1 MNTVDCLK
9 TDKTMPRKKY
19 WRMSKARQTVEDTKT
34 LSSEVGVLKL
44 SDGGL
49 SQPKTPSVSLEMGVM
64 KISDGGN
71 AQPKKPSVSV
81 EMGVMKIS
89 DGGNAQP
96 KKPSVS
102 LEMGVMNLSDGGN
115 AQPTKPSVSEIAD
128 IVIDTLPET
137 LKIPDTLNEPLNVS
151 LNEHMPHT
159 LSELMPNAVSKTNT
173 EIHLVPDTLINTMSE
188 TSVTHNDSYSFAH
201 NDTHHCSHN
210 DSHSIPHSA
219 FHSTPLACDKS
230 FAVQFMESSVNDCL
244 KTQIDFDIAFAEAF
258 PKIVVK
264 RQTCNNEELTDN
276 KEVCNN
282 EKLTENKEVA
292 YIELIES
299 NETSFCDSHF
309 EIIDT
314 DDQVAKK
321 PLFKSLIAS
330 DSSNS
335 QTSFDVVFLDN
346 FPEVAANYQS
356 RDKELSERERM
367 AFCPVNTSQQNEELK
382 RNVTAQHQLSSDP
395 LEVCSDNDV
404 ACYQAVR
411 SSELLWN
418 AIDLVFGSFH
428 QSDGRFSEH
437 SRGYQCTCNA
447 LCMLS
452 YAHCGD
458 VDNSMVLDK
467 VLYEGD
473 ALYQAVIR
481 KLKSDG
487 KLSQHLLS
495 LEEIPDDFE
504 VEIGKFTIE
513 KLHIESGPLI
523 DTQDIG
529 LPTLHEVLQSAFLSV
544 SSGLLTVGAIC
555 SAVFKKKGAFAFFDS
570 HCHGY
575 NGLSATDGASSLIT
589 FSSLDD
595 LVRYMYAFYDSM
607 KLDTSMQYDFLPI
620 NVKKSENKQ
629 SYKDEMAS
637 HMEAYFN
644 DQRLR
649 QANKSQSEVRS
660 ISNDL
665 SSIAIEKSE
674 KALWAKRK
682 EFKDRSEYFK
692 NYKRKCR
699 QNSAFKGKER
709 DSKQSA
715 RQNPVF
721 RAKESIYQKES
732 KQAARQNPVIRAK
745 ENMYQKESK
754 QTARKDPVFKTKE
767 RESKQSARQNP
778 VFRAKESIYQKES
791 KQAARQN
798 PVIRAKENMYQK
810 ESKQTA
816 RKDPVF
822 KTKERE
828 SKQSARQNPVFRAK
842 ESIYQK
848 ESKQAARQNPVIRAK
863 ENMYQKESKQSAR
876 KDSVFKAKE
885 RESKQSARQN
895 PVFRAKE
902 SINQKESKQAARQN
916 PVFKAKERESKQ
928 SARQNPVF
936 RTKESMYQKES
947 KQAARQN
954 PVFKAKERESK
965 QSARQNPVFRTKE
978 SMYQKESKQSARKVP
993 VFKTKERES
1002 KQLARRNPG
1011 FRAKETVYQKESKR
1025 KARENPYF
1033 LECERIKKQQLR
1045 QEKRKFNDDSGID
1058 VPRKRCKHDTDT
1070 LPKSHQ
1076 KDLTI
1081 EESIKQFHSDIAIG
1095 PLYVCSCCHQ
1105 TWFKKSVS
1113 MLKNTHISAESK
1125 RLHCTD
1131 FTSVG
1136 NEEWICH
1143 TCLSALRES
1152 KPPKLS
1158 VANGMKWPD
1167 KPPELNL
1174 HQLEERL
1181 IALRI
1186 PFMQIRELPR
1196 GGQYSLKGNVINVPV
1211 DIQPTINCLP
1221 RPMDENFT
1229 VAIQLKKKLSYKKV
1243 DFKENVRPLRVLT
1256 ALHWLMNNSELY
1268 KKSGIIVDDKWF
1280 QEVTES
1286 AEDTVREFLEVSK
1299 EQCKDKDNAEN
1310 EKQKQDKTNENDI
1323 EASND
1328 YDSDHY
1334 SEVDANEQVGNIDTL
1349 VDDADI
1355 DNKYDK
1361 VFTFAPGEGQHPLSL
1376 YQDKDAEY
1384 LCFPTISC
1392 GQTPPSRDER
1402 LVPVHYSDIVKWELR
1417 SVDRRAAQSVP
1428 NIFFKHK
1435 KLQMKQISDK
1445 VNLAVRRCKN
1455 RGKKITAAEARDSN
1469 YLDKLVN
1476 LDEGYYIFRQLRNS
1490 PAYLETRKKYIFAMI
1505 RQLSLP
1511 TWFMSLSA
1519 ADTRWTDLLKML
1531 AKLNDGIEYSEKEL
1545 EHLTW
1550 QEKTKLVQKD
1560 PVTCS
1565 RYFDHRVQEFLNTVL
1580 KSSCEPIG
1588 KLLDFFYRV
1597 EFQQRGSPH
1606 IHMLVWI
1613 ENAPTLETHSE
1624 EEIVQFVD
1632 QYLTSNTDNEK
1643 TANLVGL
1650 QSHKHSKTCR
1660 KKGKPIC
1667 RFGFPLPPLP
1677 RTMLLYPLEEN
1688 VDKYKKKNTELL
1700 KVMNEYKDNVDMTFE
1715 EFLENIAKMDFE
1727 DYIKCIRSSLK
1738 APKVFSKR
1746 KTKDMRINLFNEG
1759 ILLAWKANLD
1769 IQIVLEPYGCASY
1782 IVGYISKSQRGMSAQ
1797 LDAAAK
1803 EARKGNLDL
1812 KKQVRHIG
1820 NVFSNCVEV
1829 SAQEAVYLDLQ
1840 IPLTK
1845 CTRDIVFI
1853 NTSVPEERIFLLKP
1867 KAALDELPGEST
1879 DVESDNVI
1887 QRYSKRLRQLSKFCL
1902 ADYVSKVDIIY
1913 PKGNKFTEKVNDK
1926 NDDDRCDSSSSNESE
1941 DSFDGD
1947 KSQCSD
1953 LLYKTKNG
1961 TKYKKRKVPRIIR
1974 YVKYNKKKDPE
1985 NYFREQLMLFVPWRN
2000 EQKDLLGSFDTYEA
2014 HYNSVQT
2021 LLIPK
2026 RNEYEHHIEELELAR
2041 QMMEDEQREYD
2052 QTAPNAEQENREAE
2066 EEGSKE
2072 SEQFVYFNPS
2082 RVVEHRHYDIGIE
2095 LQSTCSVPPVETT
2108 GILLPDDEYLTL
2120 LRSLNLRQREFFNHI
2135 VHWIKC
2141 KDEPVYAFLTGGAGV
2156 GKSVVI
2162 RALYQ
2167 TLYRILNLKDGENPD
2182 DKRILLCAYMGFAA
2196 FNISGQTICSAFH
2209 KQMYKGTYNHLSADE
2224 LNTFRI
2230 KYRHLKVVIIDEISM
2245 VGNMTLSFIDT
2256 RLQQLTGSKSAF
2268 GGLSVIAVGDLYQ
2281 LKPVGDFLI
2290 CLDLKVGASSL
2301 ARNLWKEL
2309 FTMYELVDIM
2319 RQKDDLAFAQ
2329 LLNRLRLNE
2338 MTVEDKQMLQT
2349 RVFDRDTGDYP
2360 KDAVHLFARNFY
2372 VKKHNDNILSQLPGE
2387 KIVIPCHDNVVSAN
2401 IPAKE
2406 CQRLINSLPDD
2417 YSKTGQLMKSLTV
2430 VVGMIVVHTAN
2441 VDVEDGLT
2449 NGATGVVKQI
2459 DFRMEGTNR
2468 PSIIWVL
2475 FDDPRVGRTT
2485 REKYRKLYN
2494 SSIHTD
2500 WTPVFDVQR
2509 TFILNYKTYQR
2520 IQFPLTPA
2528 SGKSV
2533 WKAEGATVDRVVVDL
2548 SQEKG
2553 IVKIPHIHYVALSRV
2568 KRLTDLYILNMNEAS
2583 MALDDDVNVEM
2594 HRLRTEAV
2602 LELCYVPLYKTDPGK
2617 VKIAFNN
2624 ARSLHKHFRDV
2635 EFEPNVLAADAIGFA
2650 ETRLCR
2656 RDENVHYAL
2665 KRFRLIRL
2673 DDAEK
2678 ESGNRPHHGLA
2689 LYVKEYFQIQKVVK
2703 MQCKSFEFIFAAIY
2717 NIQRGYVQVVVLYKY
2732 PRSSQTD
2739 FRKDIHHHLRPVINL
2754 NVRLVILGDFNIQID
2769 CVNTEFVKFME
2780 TSFRCRQQIK
2790 QSTTDSGSILD
2801 LIFSNCESFCDVV
2814 EAYWTD
2820 HKLVYCAIDQ

>member
-1 MNTVDCLK
+1 
-9 TDKTMPRKKY
+9 MPRRKHWRKSDSKRRERSRTDESETTVTGKY
-19 WRMSKARQTVEDTKT
+19 TGSPEQLLRQGSPEQ
-34 LSSEVGVLKL
+34 LLRQGSPEQLLRQGSPGRNQAGSPEQLLRQGSPGRNQAGSPEQLL
-44 SDGGL
+44 RQGSPGRNQAG
-49 SQPKTPSVSLEMGVM
+49 SPEQFRQGS
-64 KISDGGN
+64 
-71 AQPKKPSVSV
+71 PKKQADLEKPVHSN
-81 EMGVMKIS
+81 KS
-89 DGGNAQP
+89 DKLVQ
-96 KKPSVS
+96 KEKV
-102 LEMGVMNLSDGGN
+102 
-115 AQPTKPSVSEIAD
+115 
-128 IVIDTLPET
+128 
-137 LKIPDTLNEPLNVS
+137 
-151 LNEHMPHT
+151 H
-159 LSELMPNAVSKTNT
+159 SK
-173 EIHLVPDTLINTMSE
+173 
-188 TSVTHNDSYSFAH
+188 
-201 NDTHHCSHN
+201 
-210 DSHSIPHSA
+210 
-219 FHSTPLACDKS
+219 
-230 FAVQFMESSVNDCL
+230 
-244 KTQIDFDIAFAEAF
+244 
-258 PKIVVK
+258 
-264 RQTCNNEELTDN
+264 NEEFQCSD
-276 KEVCNN
+276 
-282 EKLTENKEVA
+282 
-292 YIELIES
+292 
-299 NETSFCDSHF
+299 F
-309 EIIDT
+309 
-314 DDQVAKK
+314 
-321 PLFKSLIAS
+321 FKSLTAR

-335 QTSFDVVFLDN
+335 QTSFDAVFMDTFPDVV
-346 FPEVAANYQS
+346 ANYQS
-356 RDKELSERERM
+356 RDKELSERERI

-404 ACYQAVR
+404 ACFQAIR

-418 AIDLVFGSFH
+418 ASDLVFGSFH
-428 QSDGRFSEH
+428 QNDGRFSEH

-467 VLYEGD
+467 VLYKGD

-487 KLSQHLLS
+487 KFSQHLLS

-504 VEIGKFTIE
+504 VEMGKFTLE
-513 KLHIESGPLI
+513 KFHIESGPLI
-523 DTQDIG
+523 DTQDLG

-555 SAVFKKKGAFAFFDS
+555 SAVFKKKGAYAFFDS
-570 HCHGY
+570 HCHGH
-575 NGLSATDGASSLIT
+575 NGLSATDGTSSLIT

-620 NVKKSENKQ
+620 NVKKSQNKQ

-637 HMEAYFN
+637 HIEAYFN

-649 QANKSQSEVRS
+649 QAYKSHTEVRS
-660 ISNDL
+660 ISHDL
-665 SSIAIEKSE
+665 SSIAIEKSK

-692 NYKRKCR
+692 IYKRKCR

-715 RQNPVF
+715 RKDPVF
-721 RAKESIYQKES
+721 KAKERES
-732 KQAARQNPVIRAK
+732 KQSARKDSVYKAK
-745 ENMYQKESK
+745 ERESK
-754 QTARKDPVFKTKE
+754 QSARKDPVFKVKE

-778 VFRAKESIYQKES
+778 VFRAKE
-791 KQAARQN
+791 
-798 PVIRAKENMYQK
+798 NMYQK
-810 ESKQTA
+810 ESKQSA
-816 RKDPVF
+816 RKGPVF
-822 KTKERE
+822 KAKERETKQSARQNPVFRAKESMYQKE

-842 ESIYQK
+842 ES
-848 ESKQAARQNPVIRAK
+848 
-863 ENMYQKESKQSAR
+863 MYQK
-876 KDSVFKAKE
+876 
-885 RESKQSARQN
+885 ESKQSARQN

-902 SINQKESKQAARQN
+902 S
-916 PVFKAKERESKQ
+916 
-928 SARQNPVF
+928 
-936 RTKESMYQKES
+936 
-947 KQAARQN
+947 
-954 PVFKAKERESK
+954 
-965 QSARQNPVFRTKE
+965 
-978 SMYQKESKQSARKVP
+978 MYQKESKQSARKDP

-1002 KQLARRNPG
+1002 KQFARRNPG
-1011 FRAKETVYQKESKR
+1011 FSAKETVYQKESKR

-1033 LECERIKKQQLR
+1033 LECERIKKQQIR
-1045 QEKRKFNDDSGID
+1045 QEKRKFKDDSVID

-1076 KDLTI
+1076 KDLNI
-1081 EESIKQFHSDIAIG
+1081 EESIKRFHSDIAIG

-1105 TWFKKSVS
+1105 TWFRKSVS
-1113 MLKNTHISAESK
+1113 MLMNTHISAESK
-1125 RLHCTD
+1125 RLYCTD
-1131 FTSVG
+1131 LTSVG

-1143 TCLSALRES
+1143 TCLSALREN

-1268 KKSGIIVDDKWF
+1268 KKSGIIVDDNWF

-1299 EQCKDKDNAEN
+1299 EQCKDKANAEN
-1310 EKQKQDKTNENDI
+1310 EKQKQDKTNENEI

-1384 LCFPTISC
+1384 LCFPTIFC

-1445 VNLAVRRCKN
+1445 VNLAVRRCKK
-1455 RGKKITAAEARDSN
+1455 RGQKITAAEARDSN
-1469 YLDKLVN
+1469 YLNKLVN

-1490 PAYLETRKKYIFAMI
+1490 PAYLETRKKDIFAMI

-1700 KVMNEYKDNVDMTFE
+1700 KAMNEYKDNVDMTFE

-1738 APKVFSKR
+1738 APKVFLKR

-1845 CTRDIVFI
+1845 CTRDVVFI

-1867 KAALDELPGEST
+1867 KAALDELPAEST
-1879 DVESDNVI
+1879 DVESDSVI
-1887 QRYSKRLRQLSKFCL
+1887 QRYSKRPKQLSKFCL

-1913 PKGNKFTEKVNDK
+1913 PKGNKVPEKVNDK
-1926 NDDDRCDSSSSNESE
+1926 NDDDRGDSSSSNESE
-1941 DSFDGD
+1941 DSLDD
-1947 KSQCSD
+1947 DNSQCSD
-1953 LLYKTKNG
+1953 LLYRTKNG
-1961 TKYKKRKVPRIIR
+1961 IKYKKRKVPRIIR

-2000 EQKDLLGSFDTYEA
+2000 EQKDLLHSFDTYKA
-2014 HYNSVQT
+2014 HYNSVQMS
-2021 LLIPK
+2021 LIPK

-2052 QTAPNAEQENREAE
+2052 QTAPNAKQENREAE

-2108 GILLPDDEYLTL
+2108 GIMLPDDEYLTL

-2209 KQMYKGTYNHLSADE
+2209 KKMYKGTYNHLSADE

-2256 RLQQLTGSKSAF
+2256 RLQQLTGSKAAF

-2338 MTVEDKQMLQT
+2338 MTEEDKQVLQT

-2387 KIVIPCHDNVVSAN
+2387 KFVIPCHDNVVSAN

-2494 SSIHTD
+2494 SSINTD

-2548 SQEKG
+2548 SQEKT
-2553 IVKIPHIHYVALSRV
+2553 IRKIPHIHYVALSRV
-2568 KRLTDLYILNMNEAS
+2568 KRLKDLYILNMNEAS

-2594 HRLRTEAV
+2594 HRLRTEAA
-2602 LELCYVPLYKTDPGK
+2602 LELCYVPLYKTDPCK
-2617 VKIAFNN
+2617 IKIAFNN

-2703 MQCKSFEFIFAAIY
+2703 MQCKSFEFLFASIY
-2717 NIQRGYVQVVVLYKY
+2717 SIQRECVQVVVLYKY

-2739 FRKDIHHHLRPVINL
+2739 FRKDIHHHLRPVIDL

-2769 CVNTEFVKFME
+2769 CVNTDFVKFME

-2790 QSTTDSGSILD
+2790 QSTTDTGSILD
-2801 LIFSNCESFCDVV
+2801 LIFSNCEALCDVV

>member
-1 MNTVDCLK
+1 
-9 TDKTMPRKKY
+9 
-19 WRMSKARQTVEDTKT
+19 
-34 LSSEVGVLKL
+34 
-44 SDGGL
+44 
-49 SQPKTPSVSLEMGVM
+49 
-64 KISDGGN
+64 
-71 AQPKKPSVSV
+71 
-81 EMGVMKIS
+81 
-89 DGGNAQP
+89 
-96 KKPSVS
+96 
-102 LEMGVMNLSDGGN
+102 
-115 AQPTKPSVSEIAD
+115 
-128 IVIDTLPET
+128 
-137 LKIPDTLNEPLNVS
+137 
-151 LNEHMPHT
+151 
-159 LSELMPNAVSKTNT
+159 
-173 EIHLVPDTLINTMSE
+173 
-188 TSVTHNDSYSFAH
+188 
-201 NDTHHCSHN
+201 
-210 DSHSIPHSA
+210 
-219 FHSTPLACDKS
+219 
-230 FAVQFMESSVNDCL
+230 
-244 KTQIDFDIAFAEAF
+244 
-258 PKIVVK
+258 
-264 RQTCNNEELTDN
+264 
-276 KEVCNN
+276 
-282 EKLTENKEVA
+282 
-292 YIELIES
+292 
-299 NETSFCDSHF
+299 
-309 EIIDT
+309 
-314 DDQVAKK
+314 
-321 PLFKSLIAS
+321 
-330 DSSNS
+330 
-335 QTSFDVVFLDN
+335 
-346 FPEVAANYQS
+346 
-356 RDKELSERERM
+356 
-367 AFCPVNTSQQNEELK
+367 
-382 RNVTAQHQLSSDP
+382 
-395 LEVCSDNDV
+395 
-404 ACYQAVR
+404 
-411 SSELLWN
+411 
-418 AIDLVFGSFH
+418 
-428 QSDGRFSEH
+428 
-437 SRGYQCTCNA
+437 
-447 LCMLS
+447 
-452 YAHCGD
+452 
-458 VDNSMVLDK
+458 
-467 VLYEGD
+467 
-473 ALYQAVIR
+473 
-481 KLKSDG
+481 
-487 KLSQHLLS
+487 
-495 LEEIPDDFE
+495 
-504 VEIGKFTIE
+504 
-513 KLHIESGPLI
+513 
-523 DTQDIG
+523 
-529 LPTLHEVLQSAFLSV
+529 
-544 SSGLLTVGAIC
+544 
-555 SAVFKKKGAFAFFDS
+555 
-570 HCHGY
+570 
-575 NGLSATDGASSLIT
+575 
-589 FSSLDD
+589 
-595 LVRYMYAFYDSM
+595 
-607 KLDTSMQYDFLPI
+607 
-620 NVKKSENKQ
+620 
-629 SYKDEMAS
+629 
-637 HMEAYFN
+637 
-644 DQRLR
+644 
-649 QANKSQSEVRS
+649 
-660 ISNDL
+660 
-665 SSIAIEKSE
+665 
-674 KALWAKRK
+674 
-682 EFKDRSEYFK
+682 
-692 NYKRKCR
+692 
-699 QNSAFKGKER
+699 
-709 DSKQSA
+709 
-715 RQNPVF
+715 
-721 RAKESIYQKES
+721 
-732 KQAARQNPVIRAK
+732 
-745 ENMYQKESK
+745 
-754 QTARKDPVFKTKE
+754 
-767 RESKQSARQNP
+767 
-778 VFRAKESIYQKES
+778 
-791 KQAARQN
+791 
-798 PVIRAKENMYQK
+798 
-810 ESKQTA
+810 
-816 RKDPVF
+816 
-822 KTKERE
+822 
-828 SKQSARQNPVFRAK
+828 
-842 ESIYQK
+842 
-848 ESKQAARQNPVIRAK
+848 
-863 ENMYQKESKQSAR
+863 
-876 KDSVFKAKE
+876 
-885 RESKQSARQN
+885 
-895 PVFRAKE
+895 
-902 SINQKESKQAARQN
+902 
-916 PVFKAKERESKQ
+916 
-928 SARQNPVF
+928 
-936 RTKESMYQKES
+936 
-947 KQAARQN
+947 
-954 PVFKAKERESK
+954 
-965 QSARQNPVFRTKE
+965 
-978 SMYQKESKQSARKVP
+978 
-993 VFKTKERES
+993 
-1002 KQLARRNPG
+1002 
-1011 FRAKETVYQKESKR
+1011 
-1025 KARENPYF
+1025 
-1033 LECERIKKQQLR
+1033 
-1045 QEKRKFNDDSGID
+1045 
-1058 VPRKRCKHDTDT
+1058 
-1070 LPKSHQ
+1070 
-1076 KDLTI
+1076 
-1081 EESIKQFHSDIAIG
+1081 
-1095 PLYVCSCCHQ
+1095 
-1105 TWFKKSVS
+1105 

-1268 KKSGIIVDDKWF
+1268 KKSGIIVDDNWF

-1323 EASND
+1323 EAPND

-1384 LCFPTISC
+1384 LCFPTIFC

-1445 VNLAVRRCKN
+1445 VNLAVRRCKK

-1490 PAYLETRKKYIFAMI
+1490 PAYLETRKKDIFAMI

-1550 QEKTKLVQKD
+1550 QEKTRLVQKD

-1588 KLLDFFYRV
+1588 KLRDFFYRV

-1700 KVMNEYKDNVDMTFE
+1700 KAMNEYKDNVDMTFE

-1738 APKVFSKR
+1738 APKVFLKR
-1746 KTKDMRINLFNEG
+1746 KTKDMRINLFNES
-1759 ILLAWKANLD
+1759 ILCAWKANLD

-1845 CTRDIVFI
+1845 CTREIVFV

-1867 KAALDELPGEST
+1867 KAALDELPAEST

-1887 QRYSKRLRQLSKFCL
+1887 QRYSKRPKQLSKFCL
-1902 ADYVSKVDIIY
+1902 ADYVSKVDILY
-1913 PKGNKFTEKVNDK
+1913 PKGNQVPEKVNDK

-1941 DSFDGD
+1941 DSLDDDNSRG
-1947 KSQCSD
+1947 SD

-1961 TKYKKRKVPRIIR
+1961 IKYKKRKVPRIIR

-2021 LLIPK
+2021 SLIPK

-2209 KQMYKGTYNHLSADE
+2209 KKMYKGTYNHLSADE

-2338 MTVEDKQMLQT
+2338 MTEEDKQMLQT

-2387 KIVIPCHDNVVSAN
+2387 KVVIPCHDNVVSAN

-2485 REKYRKLYN
+2485 REKYRNLYN

-2617 VKIAFNN
+2617 IKIAFNN

-2703 MQCKSFEFIFAAIY
+2703 MQCKSFEFIFAGLY

-2769 CVNTEFVKFME
+2769 CANTEFVKFME
-2780 TSFRCRQQIK
+2780 TSFSSRQQIK

-2801 LIFSNCESFCDVV
+2801 LIFSNCEAFCDVV

>member
-1 MNTVDCLK
+1 M
-9 TDKTMPRKKY
+9 
-19 WRMSKARQTVEDTKT
+19 
-34 LSSEVGVLKL
+34 
-44 SDGGL
+44 
-49 SQPKTPSVSLEMGVM
+49 
-64 KISDGGN
+64 
-71 AQPKKPSVSV
+71 
-81 EMGVMKIS
+81 
-89 DGGNAQP
+89 
-96 KKPSVS
+96 
-102 LEMGVMNLSDGGN
+102 
-115 AQPTKPSVSEIAD
+115 D
-128 IVIDTLPET
+128 IL
-137 LKIPDTLNEPLNVS
+137 
-151 LNEHMPHT
+151 
-159 LSELMPNAVSKTNT
+159 
-173 EIHLVPDTLINTMSE
+173 
-188 TSVTHNDSYSFAH
+188 
-201 NDTHHCSHN
+201 
-210 DSHSIPHSA
+210 
-219 FHSTPLACDKS
+219 
-230 FAVQFMESSVNDCL
+230 
-244 KTQIDFDIAFAEAF
+244 
-258 PKIVVK
+258 
-264 RQTCNNEELTDN
+264 
-276 KEVCNN
+276 
-282 EKLTENKEVA
+282 
-292 YIELIES
+292 
-299 NETSFCDSHF
+299 
-309 EIIDT
+309 
-314 DDQVAKK
+314 
-321 PLFKSLIAS
+321 
-330 DSSNS
+330 
-335 QTSFDVVFLDN
+335 
-346 FPEVAANYQS
+346 
-356 RDKELSERERM
+356 
-367 AFCPVNTSQQNEELK
+367 VNTSDNE
-382 RNVTAQHQLSSDP
+382 A
-395 LEVCSDNDV
+395 
-404 ACYQAVR
+404 
-411 SSELLWN
+411 
-418 AIDLVFGSFH
+418 
-428 QSDGRFSEH
+428 
-437 SRGYQCTCNA
+437 
-447 LCMLS
+447 
-452 YAHCGD
+452 
-458 VDNSMVLDK
+458 
-467 VLYEGD
+467 
-473 ALYQAVIR
+473 
-481 KLKSDG
+481 
-487 KLSQHLLS
+487 
-495 LEEIPDDFE
+495 
-504 VEIGKFTIE
+504 
-513 KLHIESGPLI
+513 
-523 DTQDIG
+523 
-529 LPTLHEVLQSAFLSV
+529 LPTLQCALETAFLKSTSV
-544 SSGLLTVGAIC
+544 LLIIGAVC
-555 SAVFKKKGAFAFFDS
+555 SAISKRNNLYVFFDS
-570 HCHGY
+570 HSHGE
-575 NGLSATDGASSLIT
+575 NGLASSDGTSILMVFSCLEDLIAY
-589 FSSLDD
+589 L
-595 LVRYMYAFYDSM
+595 YAFYESM
-607 KLDTSMQYDFLPI
+607 RIDLTVQFDLLPI
-620 NVKKSENKQ
+620 SIRKKELSVIHKKQPETLLEAYFHDQTLRQKQKVVVTKDSEPIVNVKKKKN
-629 SYKDEMAS
+629 
-637 HMEAYFN
+637 
-644 DQRLR
+644 
-649 QANKSQSEVRS
+649 
-660 ISNDL
+660 
-665 SSIAIEKSE
+665 
-674 KALWAKRK
+674 RK
-682 EFKDRSEYFK
+682 EYLRIYM
-692 NYKRKCR
+692 
-699 QNSAFKGKER
+699 QNAR
-709 DSKQSA
+709 HDS
-715 RQNPVF
+715 N
-721 RAKESIYQKES
+721 
-732 KQAARQNPVIRAK
+732 
-745 ENMYQKESK
+745 
-754 QTARKDPVFKTKE
+754 
-767 RESKQSARQNP
+767 
-778 VFRAKESIYQKES
+778 
-791 KQAARQN
+791 
-798 PVIRAKENMYQK
+798 
-810 ESKQTA
+810 
-816 RKDPVF
+816 
-822 KTKERE
+822 
-828 SKQSARQNPVFRAK
+828 
-842 ESIYQK
+842 
-848 ESKQAARQNPVIRAK
+848 
-863 ENMYQKESKQSAR
+863 
-876 KDSVFKAKE
+876 FKAKE
-885 RESKQSARQN
+885 LVAQRKSKQNARHD
-895 PVFRAKE
+895 
-902 SINQKESKQAARQN
+902 SY
-916 PVFKAKERESKQ
+916 FKAKELVAQRKSKQ
-928 SARQNPVF
+928 NARHD
-936 RTKESMYQKES
+936 SY
-947 KQAARQN
+947 
-954 PVFKAKERESK
+954 FKAKELVAQRKSK
-965 QSARQNPVFRTKE
+965 QNARHDSYFKAKELVAQRKSKQNARHDSNFKAKELVAQRKHMHKARQDRDYIAKE
-978 SMYQKESKQSARKVP
+978 LVAQRKSKQNARLDSNFKAKELVAQRKHMHKARQDRDYIAKELVAQRKSKQNARLDSNFKAKELVAQRKHKHKARQDSNFKAKELVAQRKLMHKARQDSNFKAKELVAQKRHKHKARQDSNFKAKELVAQRKSKQNARKNLFFV
-993 VFKTKERES
+993 
-1002 KQLARRNPG
+1002 
-1011 FRAKETVYQKESKR
+1011 
-1025 KARENPYF
+1025 
-1033 LECERIKKQQLR
+1033 ECERVKKQEYRKNKQKMNEMNEIIVLGETRKKDKIKFDNHKVEKISDHRYKDIKK
-1045 QEKRKFNDDSGID
+1045 
-1058 VPRKRCKHDTDT
+1058 C
-1070 LPKSHQ
+1070 
-1076 KDLTI
+1076 I
-1081 EESIKQFHSDIAIG
+1081 EQFHSSIAVG
-1095 PLYVCSCCHQ
+1095 PLYVCTCCHQ
-1105 TWFKKSVS
+1105 TWFRKGVC
-1113 MLKNTHISAESK
+1113 MLKNINLPTSSRLYCTKFISVNDA
-1125 RLHCTD
+1125 
-1131 FTSVG
+1131 
-1136 NEEWICH
+1136 EWICH
-1143 TCLSALRES
+1143 TCIGAIRDG
-1152 KPPKLS
+1152 KVPKLS

-1167 KPPELNL
+1167 KPPELDL

-1229 VAIQLKKKLSYKKV
+1229 VAIQLKKKLAYKKV
-1243 DFKENVRPLRVLT
+1243 DFKENVRPLRVLS
-1256 ALHWLMNNSELY
+1256 ALHWLMNKSQLY
-1268 KKSGIIVDDKWF
+1268 KKSGIVVDESWF

-1286 AEDTVREFLEVSK
+1286 SEDTVREFLEVSK
-1299 EQCKDKDNAEN
+1299 ESKVKNNTEGEIQEHNN
-1310 EKQKQDKTNENDI
+1310 TSENDTV
-1323 EASND
+1323 ESND

-1334 SEVDANEQVGNIDTL
+1334 SEVDANEHVGNVDTL

-1355 DNKYDK
+1355 DNKCDK

-1384 LCFPTISC
+1384 LCFPTIFC

-1445 VNLAVRRCKN
+1445 VNLAVRRCKK
-1455 RGKKITAAEARDSN
+1455 RGQKITAAEARDSS
-1469 YLDKLVN
+1469 YVDKLVN

-1490 PAYLETRKKYIFAMI
+1490 PAYLETRKKDIFAMI

-1531 AKLNDGIEYSEKEL
+1531 AKLNDGIYYSEKEL
-1545 EHLTW
+1545 ENLSW

-1588 KLLDFFYRV
+1588 KLLDYFYRV

-1613 ENAPTLETHSE
+1613 ENAPTLETNSE
-1624 EEIVQFVD
+1624 REIVQFVD
-1632 QYLTSNTDNEK
+1632 KYLTCNTDNEK

-1650 QSHKHSKTCR
+1650 QSHKHSRTCR

-1677 RTMLLYPLEEN
+1677 RTMLLYPLEED

-1700 KVMNEYKDNVDMTFE
+1700 KAMNEYKDNVDMTFE
-1715 EFLENIAKMDFE
+1715 EFLENFAKMDFD

-1738 APKVFSKR
+1738 APKVFLKR

-1759 ILLAWKANLD
+1759 ILCAWKANLD

-1845 CTRDIVFI
+1845 CTRDIVFV

-1867 KAALDELPGEST
+1867 KAALDELPAEST

-1887 QRYSKRLRQLSKFCL
+1887 QRYSKRPKQLSKFCL

-1913 PKGNKFTEKVNDK
+1913 PKGNKVPEKVNDK
-1926 NDDDRCDSSSSNESE
+1926 NDDDQGDSSSSNESE
-1941 DSFDGD
+1941 DSLDD
-1947 KSQCSD
+1947 DNSQGSD

-1961 TKYKKRKVPRIIR
+1961 IKYKKRKVPRIIR

-2021 LLIPK
+2021 SLIPK

-2108 GILLPDDEYLTL
+2108 GIMLPDDEYLTL

-2209 KQMYKGTYNHLSADE
+2209 KKMYQGTYNHLSADE

-2256 RLQQLTGSKSAF
+2256 RLQQLTGSKAAF

-2338 MTVEDKQMLQT
+2338 MTEEDKQVLQT

-2387 KIVIPCHDNVVSAN
+2387 KFVIPCHDNVVSAN

-2406 CQRLINSLPDD
+2406 CQTLINNLPDD

-2494 SSIHTD
+2494 SSINTD

-2548 SQEKG
+2548 SQEKR

-2568 KRLTDLYILNMNEAS
+2568 KRLKDLYILNLNEAS

-2594 HRLRTEAV
+2594 HRLRTEAA
-2602 LELCYVPLYKTDPGK
+2602 LELCYVPLYKTEAGK
-2617 VKIAFNN
+2617 IKIAFNN

-2703 MQCKSFEFIFAAIY
+2703 MQCKSFEFIFAGIY
-2717 NIQRGYVQVVVLYKY
+2717 SIQRGYVQIVVLYKY
-2732 PRSSQTD
+2732 PKSSQTD
-2739 FRKDIHHHLRPVINL
+2739 FRKDIHHHLRPVIDL

-2780 TSFRCRQQIK
+2780 TLFRCRQQIK

-2801 LIFSNCESFCDVV
+2801 LIFSNCEAFCDVV

>member
-1 MNTVDCLK
+1 
-9 TDKTMPRKKY
+9 MPRRKH
-19 WRMSKARQTVEDTKT
+19 WRKSDSKRRERSRTDE
-34 LSSEVGVLKL
+34 
-44 SDGGL
+44 
-49 SQPKTPSVSLEMGVM
+49 
-64 KISDGGN
+64 
-71 AQPKKPSVSV
+71 
-81 EMGVMKIS
+81 
-89 DGGNAQP
+89 
-96 KKPSVS
+96 
-102 LEMGVMNLSDGGN
+102 
-115 AQPTKPSVSEIAD
+115 
-128 IVIDTLPET
+128 
-137 LKIPDTLNEPLNVS
+137 
-151 LNEHMPHT
+151 
-159 LSELMPNAVSKTNT
+159 
-173 EIHLVPDTLINTMSE
+173 SE
-188 TSVTHNDSYSFAH
+188 TTVTGKYTESPGRNQARSPGRNQARSPGRNQARSPGRNQARSPGRNQARSPGRNQARSPGRNQARSPERMPAKSPEKKQADLEKPV
-201 NDTHHCSHN
+201 
-210 DSHSIPHSA
+210 HSNKSDKLVQKEKVHS
-219 FHSTPLACDKS
+219 K
-230 FAVQFMESSVNDCL
+230 
-244 KTQIDFDIAFAEAF
+244 
-258 PKIVVK
+258 
-264 RQTCNNEELTDN
+264 NEEFLCSD
-276 KEVCNN
+276 
-282 EKLTENKEVA
+282 
-292 YIELIES
+292 
-299 NETSFCDSHF
+299 F
-309 EIIDT
+309 
-314 DDQVAKK
+314 
-321 PLFKSLIAS
+321 FKSLTAS

-335 QTSFDVVFLDN
+335 QTSFDAVFMDTFPDVV
-346 FPEVAANYQS
+346 ANYQS
-356 RDKELSERERM
+356 RDKELSERERI

-404 ACYQAVR
+404 ACYQAIR

-418 AIDLVFGSFH
+418 ASDLVFGSFH
-428 QSDGRFSEH
+428 QNDGRFSEH

-467 VLYEGD
+467 VLCEGD
-473 ALYQAVIR
+473 ALYQTVIR

-487 KLSQHLLS
+487 KFIHHLLS

-504 VEIGKFTIE
+504 VEIGKFTLE
-513 KLHIESGPLI
+513 KFRIVSGPLI
-523 DTQDIG
+523 DTQDLG
-529 LPTLHEVLQSAFLSV
+529 FPTLHEVLQSAFLSV
-544 SSGLLTVGAIC
+544 SSGLLTIGAIC
-555 SAVFKKKGAFAFFDS
+555 SAVFKKKGSYAFFDS
-570 HCHGY
+570 HCHGH
-575 NGLSATDGASSLIT
+575 NGLSATDGASCLMT

-595 LVRYMYAFYDSM
+595 LVTYMYAFYDSM
-607 KLDTSMQYDFLPI
+607 KLDTNLQYDFLPI
-620 NVKKSENKQ
+620 NVKMSQNKQ

-637 HMEAYFN
+637 HMQAYFN

-649 QANKSQSEVRS
+649 QANKLQSEVRS
-660 ISNDL
+660 IANDL
-665 SSIAIEKSE
+665 ASISIEKSK
-674 KALWAKRK
+674 KALGAKRNK
-682 EFKDRSEYFK
+682 LQNRTEYFK
-692 NYKRKCR
+692 TYMRKYR
-699 QNSAFKGKER
+699 QFSAFKAKER
-709 DSKQSA
+709 ESKQSA
-715 RQNPVF
+715 RRNPVF
-721 RAKESIYQKES
+721 RAKETVYQKES
-732 KQAARQNPVIRAK
+732 KQSARKNPVFKAK
-745 ENMYQKESK
+745 ERSSK
-754 QTARKDPVFKTKE
+754 QSARKDPVFKTKE
-767 RESKQSARQNP
+767 RESKQSARRNP
-778 VFRAKESIYQKES
+778 VFRAKETVYQKES
-791 KQAARQN
+791 KQSARKN
-798 PVIRAKENMYQK
+798 PVFKAKERSSKQSARRNPVFRAKETVYQK
-810 ESKQTA
+810 ESKQSARKDPVFKTKERLSKQSSRMNPVFRAKETVYQKESKKSARKDPVFKTKERSSKQSA

-828 SKQSARQNPVFRAK
+828 SKQFFR
-842 ESIYQK
+842 E
-848 ESKQAARQNPVIRAK
+848 
-863 ENMYQKESKQSAR
+863 
-876 KDSVFKAKE
+876 D
-885 RESKQSARQN
+885 
-895 PVFRAKE
+895 
-902 SINQKESKQAARQN
+902 
-916 PVFKAKERESKQ
+916 PVFKAKEI
-928 SARQNPVF
+928 
-936 RTKESMYQKES
+936 
-947 KQAARQN
+947 
-954 PVFKAKERESK
+954 
-965 QSARQNPVFRTKE
+965 
-978 SMYQKESKQSARKVP
+978 
-993 VFKTKERES
+993 
-1002 KQLARRNPG
+1002 
-1011 FRAKETVYQKESKR
+1011 VYQKKSKQRARENQTFKEQEKESQNQSKKR
-1025 KARENPYF
+1025 ARENPYV
-1033 LECERIKKQQLR
+1033 LECERIKKQQIR
-1045 QEKRKFNDDSGID
+1045 QEKRKINDDLEIN
-1058 VPRKRCKHDTDT
+1058 VPRKKIKRDIDL
-1070 LPKSHQ
+1070 LPKKIQ
-1076 KDLTI
+1076 KNFETI
-1081 EESIKQFHSDIAIG
+1081 EESIKRFHSDISFG
-1095 PLYVCSCCHQ
+1095 PIYVCSCCHQ
-1105 TWFKKSVS
+1105 TWFRKSVS
-1113 MLKNTHISAESK
+1113 VLKNTHIPAESK
-1125 RLHCTD
+1125 RLHCTE

-1143 TCLSALRES
+1143 TCLSALRDS
-1152 KPPKLS
+1152 KLPKLS

-1211 DIQPTINCLP
+1211 DIQPTINSLP

-1243 DFKENVRPLRVLT
+1243 DFKENVRPLRVLS

-1268 KKSGIIVDDKWF
+1268 KKSGIVVDDNWF

-1299 EQCKDKDNAEN
+1299 EHCKDKNYTGN
-1310 EKQKQDKTNENDI
+1310 EKQEQEKTTENDI

-1334 SEVDANEQVGNIDTL
+1334 SEIDANDHVGNIDTL

-1355 DNKYDK
+1355 ENKYDK

-1384 LCFPTISC
+1384 LCFPTIFC

-1445 VNLAVRRCKN
+1445 VNLAVRRCKK
-1455 RGKKITAAEARDSN
+1455 RGQKITAAEARDSS

-1490 PAYLETRKKYIFAMI
+1490 PAYLETRKKDIFAMI

-1531 AKLNDGIEYSEKEL
+1531 AKLNDGIDYSEKEL
-1545 EHLTW
+1545 ENLSW

-1588 KLLDFFYRV
+1588 KLLDYFYRV

-1613 ENAPTLETHSE
+1613 ENAPTLETNSE
-1624 EEIVQFVD
+1624 REIVQFVD
-1632 QYLTSNTDNEK
+1632 KYLTCNTDNEK

-1650 QSHKHSKTCR
+1650 QSHKHSRTCR

-1677 RTMLLYPLEEN
+1677 RTMLLYPLEED

-1700 KVMNEYKDNVDMTFE
+1700 KAMNEYKDNVDMTFE
-1715 EFLENIAKMDFE
+1715 EFLENCAKMDFD

-1738 APKVFSKR
+1738 APKVFLER

-1759 ILLAWKANLD
+1759 ILCAWKANLD

-1845 CTRDIVFI
+1845 CTRDIVFV

-1867 KAALDELPGEST
+1867 KAALDELPAEST

-1887 QRYSKRLRQLSKFCL
+1887 QRYSKRPKQLSKYCL

-1913 PKGNKFTEKVNDK
+1913 PKGNKVPEKVNDK
-1926 NDDDRCDSSSSNESE
+1926 NDDDQGDSSSSNESE
-1941 DSFDGD
+1941 DSLDD
-1947 KSQCSD
+1947 DNSQGSD

-1961 TKYKKRKVPRIIR
+1961 IKYKKRKVPRIIR

-2021 LLIPK
+2021 SLIPK

-2095 LQSTCSVPPVETT
+2095 LQSTCSVPPVETS
-2108 GILLPDDEYLTL
+2108 GIMLPDDEYLTL

-2209 KQMYKGTYNHLSADE
+2209 KKMYQGTYNHLSADE

-2256 RLQQLTGSKSAF
+2256 RLQQLTGSKAAF

-2290 CLDLKVGASSL
+2290 CLDLKAGASSL

-2338 MTVEDKQMLQT
+2338 MTEEDKQVLQT

-2387 KIVIPCHDNVVSAN
+2387 KFVIPCHDNVVSAN

-2406 CQRLINSLPDD
+2406 CQTLINSLPDD

-2494 SSIHTD
+2494 PSINTD

-2548 SQEKG
+2548 SQEKR

-2568 KRLTDLYILNMNEAS
+2568 KRLKDLYILNLNEAS

-2594 HRLRTEAV
+2594 HRLRTEAA

-2617 VKIAFNN
+2617 IKIAFNN

-2703 MQCKSFEFIFAAIY
+2703 MQCKSFEFIFAGIY
-2717 NIQRGYVQVVVLYKY
+2717 SIQRGYVQVVVLYKY
-2732 PRSSQTD
+2732 PKSSQTD
-2739 FRKDIHHHLRPVINL
+2739 FRKDIHHHLRPVIDL

-2801 LIFSNCESFCDVV
+2801 LIFSNCEAFCDVV

>member
-1 MNTVDCLK
+1 M
-9 TDKTMPRKKY
+9 
-19 WRMSKARQTVEDTKT
+19 
-34 LSSEVGVLKL
+34 
-44 SDGGL
+44 
-49 SQPKTPSVSLEMGVM
+49 
-64 KISDGGN
+64 
-71 AQPKKPSVSV
+71 
-81 EMGVMKIS
+81 
-89 DGGNAQP
+89 
-96 KKPSVS
+96 
-102 LEMGVMNLSDGGN
+102 
-115 AQPTKPSVSEIAD
+115 
-128 IVIDTLPET
+128 
-137 LKIPDTLNEPLNVS
+137 
-151 LNEHMPHT
+151 
-159 LSELMPNAVSKTNT
+159 
-173 EIHLVPDTLINTMSE
+173 
-188 TSVTHNDSYSFAH
+188 
-201 NDTHHCSHN
+201 
-210 DSHSIPHSA
+210 
-219 FHSTPLACDKS
+219 
-230 FAVQFMESSVNDCL
+230 
-244 KTQIDFDIAFAEAF
+244 
-258 PKIVVK
+258 
-264 RQTCNNEELTDN
+264 
-276 KEVCNN
+276 
-282 EKLTENKEVA
+282 
-292 YIELIES
+292 
-299 NETSFCDSHF
+299 
-309 EIIDT
+309 
-314 DDQVAKK
+314 
-321 PLFKSLIAS
+321 
-330 DSSNS
+330 
-335 QTSFDVVFLDN
+335 
-346 FPEVAANYQS
+346 
-356 RDKELSERERM
+356 
-367 AFCPVNTSQQNEELK
+367 
-382 RNVTAQHQLSSDP
+382 
-395 LEVCSDNDV
+395 
-404 ACYQAVR
+404 
-411 SSELLWN
+411 
-418 AIDLVFGSFH
+418 
-428 QSDGRFSEH
+428 
-437 SRGYQCTCNA
+437 
-447 LCMLS
+447 
-452 YAHCGD
+452 
-458 VDNSMVLDK
+458 
-467 VLYEGD
+467 
-473 ALYQAVIR
+473 
-481 KLKSDG
+481 
-487 KLSQHLLS
+487 
-495 LEEIPDDFE
+495 
-504 VEIGKFTIE
+504 
-513 KLHIESGPLI
+513 
-523 DTQDIG
+523 
-529 LPTLHEVLQSAFLSV
+529 
-544 SSGLLTVGAIC
+544 
-555 SAVFKKKGAFAFFDS
+555 
-570 HCHGY
+570 
-575 NGLSATDGASSLIT
+575 
-589 FSSLDD
+589 
-595 LVRYMYAFYDSM
+595 
-607 KLDTSMQYDFLPI
+607 
-620 NVKKSENKQ
+620 
-629 SYKDEMAS
+629 
-637 HMEAYFN
+637 
-644 DQRLR
+644 R
-649 QANKSQSEVRS
+649 QANKSYSEVRS

-665 SSIAIEKSE
+665 SSIAIELPK
-674 KALWAKRK
+674 KASWAKRK

-692 NYKRKCR
+692 IYKRKCR

-709 DSKQSA
+709 DYQKESKQSA
-715 RQNPVF
+715 RKGPVFKAKERDYQKESKQSARKGPVFKAKERDYQKKSKQSARKGPVFKAKERDYQKESKQSARNDPVFKAKERESKQSDRQNPVF
-721 RAKESIYQKES
+721 RAKES
-732 KQAARQNPVIRAK
+732 
-745 ENMYQKESK
+745 MYQKESK
-754 QTARKDPVFKTKE
+754 ESARKDP
-767 RESKQSARQNP
+767 
-778 VFRAKESIYQKES
+778 
-791 KQAARQN
+791 
-798 PVIRAKENMYQK
+798 
-810 ESKQTA
+810 
-816 RKDPVF
+816 
-822 KTKERE
+822 
-828 SKQSARQNPVFRAK
+828 
-842 ESIYQK
+842 
-848 ESKQAARQNPVIRAK
+848 
-863 ENMYQKESKQSAR
+863 
-876 KDSVFKAKE
+876 VFKAKE

-902 SINQKESKQAARQN
+902 S
-916 PVFKAKERESKQ
+916 
-928 SARQNPVF
+928 
-936 RTKESMYQKES
+936 MH
-947 KQAARQN
+947 
-954 PVFKAKERESK
+954 
-965 QSARQNPVFRTKE
+965 
-978 SMYQKESKQSARKVP
+978 QKESKQSARKDP

-1002 KQLARRNPG
+1002 KQFARRNPG

-1033 LECERIKKQQLR
+1033 LECERIKKQQIR
-1045 QEKRKFNDDSGID
+1045 QEKRKFNNDSGID
-1058 VPRKRCKHDTDT
+1058 VPRKRSKPDTDP

-1081 EESIKQFHSDIAIG
+1081 EESIKRFHSDIAIG

-1105 TWFKKSVS
+1105 TWFRKSVS
-1113 MLKNTHISAESK
+1113 MLKNTHIPAESK

-1143 TCLSALRES
+1143 TCLSALREN

-1167 KPPELNL
+1167 KPQELNL

-1268 KKSGIIVDDKWF
+1268 KKSGIIVDDNWF

-1299 EQCKDKDNAEN
+1299 EQCKDKANTEN

-1334 SEVDANEQVGNIDTL
+1334 SEVDANEQVRNIDTL

-1384 LCFPTISC
+1384 LCFPTIFC

-1445 VNLAVRRCKN
+1445 VNLAVRRCKK
-1455 RGKKITAAEARDSN
+1455 RGQKITAAEARDSN

-1490 PAYLETRKKYIFAMI
+1490 PAYLETRKKDIFAMI

-1588 KLLDFFYRV
+1588 KLIDYFYRV

-1613 ENAPTLETHSE
+1613 ENAPTLETNSE
-1624 EEIVQFVD
+1624 GEIVQFVD
-1632 QYLTSNTDNEK
+1632 KYLTCNTDNEK

-1677 RTMLLYPLEEN
+1677 RTMLLYPLEED
-1688 VDKYKKKNTELL
+1688 VDKYKKKNTDLL
-1700 KVMNEYKDNVDMTFE
+1700 KAMNEYKDNVDMTFE
-1715 EFLENIAKMDFE
+1715 EFLKNIAKMDFD

-1738 APKVFSKR
+1738 APKVFLKR

-1845 CTRDIVFI
+1845 CTRDIVFV

-1867 KAALDELPGEST
+1867 KAALDELPAEST
-1879 DVESDNVI
+1879 NVESDNVI
-1887 QRYSKRLRQLSKFCL
+1887 QRYSKRPKQLSKFCL

-1913 PKGNKFTEKVNDK
+1913 PKGIKVPEKVNDK

-1941 DSFDGD
+1941 DSLDDDNSRG
-1947 KSQCSD
+1947 SD

-2021 LLIPK
+2021 SLIPK

-2072 SEQFVYFNPS
+2072 SERFVYFNPN

-2209 KQMYKGTYNHLSADE
+2209 KKMYKGTYNHLSADE

-2230 KYRHLKVVIIDEISM
+2230 KYRHLKAVIIDEISM
-2245 VGNMTLSFIDT
+2245 VGNKMLSFIDT
-2256 RLQQLTGSKSAF
+2256 RLQQLTGSKAAF

-2281 LKPVGDFLI
+2281 LKPVNDF
-2290 CLDLKVGASSL
+2290 
-2301 ARNLWKEL
+2301 
-2309 FTMYELVDIM
+2309 
-2319 RQKDDLAFAQ
+2319 
-2329 LLNRLRLNE
+2329 
-2338 MTVEDKQMLQT
+2338 
-2349 RVFDRDTGDYP
+2349 FDM
-2360 KDAVHLFARNFY
+2360 
-2372 VKKHNDNILSQLPGE
+2372 S
-2387 KIVIPCHDNVVSAN
+2387 
-2401 IPAKE
+2401 
-2406 CQRLINSLPDD
+2406 
-2417 YSKTGQLMKSLTV
+2417 
-2430 VVGMIVVHTAN
+2430 
-2441 VDVEDGLT
+2441 
-2449 NGATGVVKQI
+2449 
-2459 DFRMEGTNR
+2459 
-2468 PSIIWVL
+2468 
-2475 FDDPRVGRTT
+2475 
-2485 REKYRKLYN
+2485 
-2494 SSIHTD
+2494 
-2500 WTPVFDVQR
+2500 
-2509 TFILNYKTYQR
+2509 
-2520 IQFPLTPA
+2520 
-2528 SGKSV
+2528 
-2533 WKAEGATVDRVVVDL
+2533 
-2548 SQEKG
+2548 
-2553 IVKIPHIHYVALSRV
+2553 
-2568 KRLTDLYILNMNEAS
+2568 
-2583 MALDDDVNVEM
+2583 
-2594 HRLRTEAV
+2594 
-2602 LELCYVPLYKTDPGK
+2602 
-2617 VKIAFNN
+2617 
-2624 ARSLHKHFRDV
+2624 
-2635 EFEPNVLAADAIGFA
+2635 
-2650 ETRLCR
+2650 
-2656 RDENVHYAL
+2656 
-2665 KRFRLIRL
+2665 
-2673 DDAEK
+2673 
-2678 ESGNRPHHGLA
+2678 
-2689 LYVKEYFQIQKVVK
+2689 
-2703 MQCKSFEFIFAAIY
+2703 
-2717 NIQRGYVQVVVLYKY
+2717 
-2732 PRSSQTD
+2732 
-2739 FRKDIHHHLRPVINL
+2739 
-2754 NVRLVILGDFNIQID
+2754 
-2769 CVNTEFVKFME
+2769 
-2780 TSFRCRQQIK
+2780 
-2790 QSTTDSGSILD
+2790 
-2801 LIFSNCESFCDVV
+2801 
-2814 EAYWTD
+2814 
-2820 HKLVYCAIDQ
+2820 

>member
-1 MNTVDCLK
+1 
-9 TDKTMPRKKY
+9 MPRRKH
-19 WRMSKARQTVEDTKT
+19 WRKSDSKRRERSRTDE
-34 LSSEVGVLKL
+34 
-44 SDGGL
+44 
-49 SQPKTPSVSLEMGVM
+49 
-64 KISDGGN
+64 
-71 AQPKKPSVSV
+71 
-81 EMGVMKIS
+81 
-89 DGGNAQP
+89 
-96 KKPSVS
+96 
-102 LEMGVMNLSDGGN
+102 
-115 AQPTKPSVSEIAD
+115 
-128 IVIDTLPET
+128 
-137 LKIPDTLNEPLNVS
+137 
-151 LNEHMPHT
+151 
-159 LSELMPNAVSKTNT
+159 
-173 EIHLVPDTLINTMSE
+173 SE
-188 TSVTHNDSYSFAH
+188 TTVTGKYTESPGRNQARSPGRNQARSPGRNQARSPGRNQAQSPGRNQARSPERMPAKSPEKKQADLEKPV
-201 NDTHHCSHN
+201 
-210 DSHSIPHSA
+210 HSNKSDKLVQKEKVHS
-219 FHSTPLACDKS
+219 K
-230 FAVQFMESSVNDCL
+230 
-244 KTQIDFDIAFAEAF
+244 
-258 PKIVVK
+258 
-264 RQTCNNEELTDN
+264 NEEFQCSD
-276 KEVCNN
+276 
-282 EKLTENKEVA
+282 
-292 YIELIES
+292 
-299 NETSFCDSHF
+299 F
-309 EIIDT
+309 
-314 DDQVAKK
+314 
-321 PLFKSLIAS
+321 FKSLTAS

-335 QTSFDVVFLDN
+335 QTSFDAVFMDTFPDVV
-346 FPEVAANYQS
+346 ANYQS
-356 RDKELSERERM
+356 RDKELSERERI

-404 ACYQAVR
+404 ACYQAIR

-418 AIDLVFGSFH
+418 ASDLVFGSFH
-428 QSDGRFSEH
+428 QNDGRFSEH

-467 VLYEGD
+467 VLCEGD
-473 ALYQAVIR
+473 ALYQTVIR

-487 KLSQHLLS
+487 KFIHHLLS

-504 VEIGKFTIE
+504 VEIGKFTLE
-513 KLHIESGPLI
+513 KFRIVSGPLI
-523 DTQDIG
+523 DTQDLG
-529 LPTLHEVLQSAFLSV
+529 FPTLHEVLQSAFLSV
-544 SSGLLTVGAIC
+544 SSGLLTIGAIC
-555 SAVFKKKGAFAFFDS
+555 SAVFKKKGSYAFFDS
-570 HCHGY
+570 HCHGH
-575 NGLSATDGASSLIT
+575 NGLSATDGASCLMT

-595 LVRYMYAFYDSM
+595 LVTYMYAFYDSM
-607 KLDTSMQYDFLPI
+607 KLDTNLQYDFLPI
-620 NVKKSENKQ
+620 NVKKSQNKQ

-637 HMEAYFN
+637 HMQAYFN

-649 QANKSQSEVRS
+649 QANKLQSEVRS
-660 ISNDL
+660 IANDL
-665 SSIAIEKSE
+665 ASISIEKSK
-674 KALWAKRK
+674 KALGAKRNK
-682 EFKDRSEYFK
+682 LQNRTEYFK
-692 NYKRKCR
+692 TYMRKYR
-699 QNSAFKGKER
+699 QFSAFKAKER
-709 DSKQSA
+709 ESKQSA
-715 RQNPVF
+715 RRNPVF
-721 RAKESIYQKES
+721 RAKETVYQKES
-732 KQAARQNPVIRAK
+732 KQSARKNPVFKAKERSSKQSARRNPVFRAK
-745 ENMYQKESK
+745 ETVYQKESK
-754 QTARKDPVFKTKE
+754 QSARKNPVFKAKERSSKQSARRNPVFRAKETVYQKESKQSARKDPVFKTKERLSKQSSRMNPVFRAKETVYQKESKKSARKDPVFKTKERSSKQSARKDPVFKTKERSSKQSARKDPVFKTKE
-767 RESKQSARQNP
+767 RESKQF
-778 VFRAKESIYQKES
+778 FRE
-791 KQAARQN
+791 
-798 PVIRAKENMYQK
+798 
-810 ESKQTA
+810 
-816 RKDPVF
+816 D
-822 KTKERE
+822 
-828 SKQSARQNPVFRAK
+828 
-842 ESIYQK
+842 
-848 ESKQAARQNPVIRAK
+848 
-863 ENMYQKESKQSAR
+863 
-876 KDSVFKAKE
+876 
-885 RESKQSARQN
+885 
-895 PVFRAKE
+895 
-902 SINQKESKQAARQN
+902 
-916 PVFKAKERESKQ
+916 PVFKAKEI
-928 SARQNPVF
+928 
-936 RTKESMYQKES
+936 
-947 KQAARQN
+947 
-954 PVFKAKERESK
+954 
-965 QSARQNPVFRTKE
+965 
-978 SMYQKESKQSARKVP
+978 
-993 VFKTKERES
+993 
-1002 KQLARRNPG
+1002 
-1011 FRAKETVYQKESKR
+1011 VYQKKSKQRARENQTFKEQEKESQNQSKKR
-1025 KARENPYF
+1025 ARENPYV
-1033 LECERIKKQQLR
+1033 LECERIKKQQIR
-1045 QEKRKFNDDSGID
+1045 QEKRKINDDLEIN
-1058 VPRKRCKHDTDT
+1058 VPRKKIKRDIDL
-1070 LPKSHQ
+1070 LPKKIQ
-1076 KDLTI
+1076 KNFETI
-1081 EESIKQFHSDIAIG
+1081 EESIKRFHSDISFG
-1095 PLYVCSCCHQ
+1095 PIYVCSCCHQ
-1105 TWFKKSVS
+1105 TWFRKSVS
-1113 MLKNTHISAESK
+1113 VLKNTHIPAESK
-1125 RLHCTD
+1125 RLHCTE

-1143 TCLSALRES
+1143 TCLSALRDS
-1152 KPPKLS
+1152 KLPKLS

-1211 DIQPTINCLP
+1211 DIQPTINSLP

-1243 DFKENVRPLRVLT
+1243 DFKENVRPLRVLS

-1268 KKSGIIVDDKWF
+1268 KKSGIVVDDNWF

-1299 EQCKDKDNAEN
+1299 EHCKDKNYTGN
-1310 EKQKQDKTNENDI
+1310 EKQEQEKTTENDI

-1334 SEVDANEQVGNIDTL
+1334 SEIDANDHVGNIDTL

-1355 DNKYDK
+1355 ENKYDK

-1384 LCFPTISC
+1384 LCFPTIFC

-1445 VNLAVRRCKN
+1445 VNLAVRRCKK
-1455 RGKKITAAEARDSN
+1455 RGQKITAAEARDSS

-1490 PAYLETRKKYIFAMI
+1490 PAYLETRKKDIFAMI

-1531 AKLNDGIEYSEKEL
+1531 AKLNDGIDYSEKEL
-1545 EHLTW
+1545 ENLSW

-1588 KLLDFFYRV
+1588 KLLDYFYRV

-1613 ENAPTLETHSE
+1613 ENAPTLETNSE
-1624 EEIVQFVD
+1624 REIVQFVD
-1632 QYLTSNTDNEK
+1632 KYLTCNTDNEK

-1650 QSHKHSKTCR
+1650 QSHKHSRTCR

-1677 RTMLLYPLEEN
+1677 RTMLLYPLEED

-1700 KVMNEYKDNVDMTFE
+1700 KAMNEYKDNVDMTFE
-1715 EFLENIAKMDFE
+1715 EFLENCAKMDFD

-1738 APKVFSKR
+1738 APKVFLER

-1759 ILLAWKANLD
+1759 ILCAWKANLD

-1845 CTRDIVFI
+1845 CTRDIVFV

-1867 KAALDELPGEST
+1867 KAALDELPAEST

-1887 QRYSKRLRQLSKFCL
+1887 QRYSKRPKQLSKYCL

-1913 PKGNKFTEKVNDK
+1913 PKGNKVPEKVNDK
-1926 NDDDRCDSSSSNESE
+1926 NDDDQGDSSSSNESE
-1941 DSFDGD
+1941 DSLDD
-1947 KSQCSD
+1947 DNSQGSD

-1961 TKYKKRKVPRIIR
+1961 IKYKKRKVPRIIR

-2021 LLIPK
+2021 SLIPK

-2095 LQSTCSVPPVETT
+2095 LQSTCSVPPVETS
-2108 GILLPDDEYLTL
+2108 GIMLPDDEYLTL

-2209 KQMYKGTYNHLSADE
+2209 KKMYQGTYNHLSADE

-2256 RLQQLTGSKSAF
+2256 RLQQLTGSKAAF

-2290 CLDLKVGASSL
+2290 CLDLKAGASSL

-2338 MTVEDKQMLQT
+2338 MTEEDKQVLQT

-2387 KIVIPCHDNVVSAN
+2387 KFVIPCHDNVVSAN

-2406 CQRLINSLPDD
+2406 CQTLINSLPDD

-2494 SSIHTD
+2494 PSINTD

-2548 SQEKG
+2548 SQEKR

-2568 KRLTDLYILNMNEAS
+2568 KRLKDLYILNLNEAS

-2594 HRLRTEAV
+2594 HRLRTEAA

-2617 VKIAFNN
+2617 IKIAFNN

-2703 MQCKSFEFIFAAIY
+2703 MQCKSFEFIFAGIY
-2717 NIQRGYVQVVVLYKY
+2717 SIQRGYVQVVVLYKY
-2732 PRSSQTD
+2732 PKSSQTD
-2739 FRKDIHHHLRPVINL
+2739 FRKDIHHHLRPVIDL

-2801 LIFSNCESFCDVV
+2801 LIFSNCEAFCDVV

>member
-1 MNTVDCLK
+1 MRIREV
-9 TDKTMPRKKY
+9 RQ
-19 WRMSKARQTVEDTKT
+19 KAQTEVNIKAEDGDRGAEDGDLATIM
-34 LSSEVGVLKL
+34 L

-49 SQPKTPSVSLEMGVM
+49 ANPAFPSHDGIAPCGPSVSYSYAYSSP
-64 KISDGGN
+64 KSSPHSDTY
-71 AQPKKPSVSV
+71 S
-81 EMGVMKIS
+81 
-89 DGGNAQP
+89 
-96 KKPSVS
+96 
-102 LEMGVMNLSDGGN
+102 
-115 AQPTKPSVSEIAD
+115 
-128 IVIDTLPET
+128 
-137 LKIPDTLNEPLNVS
+137 IPDSP
-151 LNEHMPHT
+151 PH
-159 LSELMPNAVSKTNT
+159 S
-173 EIHLVPDTLINTMSE
+173 
-188 TSVTHNDSYSFAH
+188 
-201 NDTHHCSHN
+201 DTHSLPYSDINPHN
-210 DSHSIPHSA
+210 DSHGNLIPR
-219 FHSTPLACDKS
+219 KMS
-230 FAVQFMESSVNDCL
+230 FATQFIASSGNDCL
-244 KTQIDFDIAFAEAF
+244 KIQTDFEEAFVEAF
-258 PKIVVK
+258 PNIVK
-264 RQTCNNEELTDN
+264 EHLCNNEQLSKSKVTN
-276 KEVCNN
+276 K
-282 EKLTENKEVA
+282 
-292 YIELIES
+292 ELIED
-299 NETSFCDSHF
+299 NATLFHEGNF
-309 EIIDT
+309 EIMDT
-314 DDQVAKK
+314 DIPVATQ
-321 PLFKSLIAS
+321 PS
-330 DSSNS
+330 
-335 QTSFDVVFLDN
+335 
-346 FPEVAANYQS
+346 P
-356 RDKELSERERM
+356 
-367 AFCPVNTSQQNEELK
+367 
-382 RNVTAQHQLSSDP
+382 
-395 LEVCSDNDV
+395 
-404 ACYQAVR
+404 
-411 SSELLWN
+411 LLWN
-418 AIDLVFGSFH
+418 ANRIMFGSFH
-428 QSDGRFSEH
+428 QNDERFIDQ
-437 SRGYQCTCNA
+437 SRGVQCTCNA
-447 LCMLS
+447 LCMLTQ
-452 YAHCGD
+452 D
-458 VDNSMVLDK
+458 KIQNSSDLDQI
-467 VLYEGD
+467 LYEGD
-473 ALYQAVIR
+473 ALYNRTITS
-481 KLKSDG
+481 LKAEG
-487 KLSQHLLS
+487 KFVHPLLS
-495 LEEIPDDFE
+495 LEEIPNT
-504 VEIGKFTIE
+504 VEIKTGQYFVE
-513 KLHIESGPLI
+513 KQHIRYGYLVNTSDNEA
-523 DTQDIG
+523 
-529 LPTLHEVLQSAFLSV
+529 LPTLQCALETAFLKSTSV
-544 SSGLLTVGAIC
+544 LLIIGAVC
-555 SAVFKKKGAFAFFDS
+555 SAISKRSNLYVFFDS
-570 HCHGY
+570 HSHGE
-575 NGLSATDGASSLIT
+575 NGLASSDGTSILMVFSCLEDLIAY
-589 FSSLDD
+589 L
-595 LVRYMYAFYDSM
+595 YAFYESM
-607 KLDTSMQYDFLPI
+607 RIDLTVQFDLLPI
-620 NVKKSENKQ
+620 SIRKKELSVIHKKQPETLLEAYFHDQTLRQKQKVVVTKDSEPIVNVKKKKN
-629 SYKDEMAS
+629 
-637 HMEAYFN
+637 
-644 DQRLR
+644 
-649 QANKSQSEVRS
+649 
-660 ISNDL
+660 
-665 SSIAIEKSE
+665 
-674 KALWAKRK
+674 RK
-682 EFKDRSEYFK
+682 EYLRIYM
-692 NYKRKCR
+692 
-699 QNSAFKGKER
+699 QNAR
-709 DSKQSA
+709 HDS
-715 RQNPVF
+715 N
-721 RAKESIYQKES
+721 
-732 KQAARQNPVIRAK
+732 
-745 ENMYQKESK
+745 
-754 QTARKDPVFKTKE
+754 
-767 RESKQSARQNP
+767 
-778 VFRAKESIYQKES
+778 
-791 KQAARQN
+791 
-798 PVIRAKENMYQK
+798 
-810 ESKQTA
+810 
-816 RKDPVF
+816 
-822 KTKERE
+822 
-828 SKQSARQNPVFRAK
+828 
-842 ESIYQK
+842 
-848 ESKQAARQNPVIRAK
+848 
-863 ENMYQKESKQSAR
+863 
-876 KDSVFKAKE
+876 FKAKE
-885 RESKQSARQN
+885 LVAQRKSKQNARHD
-895 PVFRAKE
+895 
-902 SINQKESKQAARQN
+902 SY
-916 PVFKAKERESKQ
+916 FKAKELVAQRKSKQ
-928 SARQNPVF
+928 NARHD
-936 RTKESMYQKES
+936 SY
-947 KQAARQN
+947 
-954 PVFKAKERESK
+954 FKAKELVAQRKSK
-965 QSARQNPVFRTKE
+965 QNARHDSYFKAKELVAQRKSKQNTRHDSNFKAKELVAQRKHMHKARQDRDYIAKE
-978 SMYQKESKQSARKVP
+978 LVAQRKSKQNARLDSNFKAKELVAQRKHMHKARQDRDYIAKELVAQRKSKQNARLDSNFKAKELVAQRKHKHKARQDSNFKAKELVAQKRHKHKARQDSNFKAKELVAQRKSKQNARKNLFFV
-993 VFKTKERES
+993 
-1002 KQLARRNPG
+1002 
-1011 FRAKETVYQKESKR
+1011 
-1025 KARENPYF
+1025 
-1033 LECERIKKQQLR
+1033 ECERVKKQEYRKNKQKMNEMNEIIVLGETRKKDKIKFDNHKVEKISDHRYKDIKK
-1045 QEKRKFNDDSGID
+1045 
-1058 VPRKRCKHDTDT
+1058 C
-1070 LPKSHQ
+1070 
-1076 KDLTI
+1076 I
-1081 EESIKQFHSDIAIG
+1081 EQFHSSIAVG
-1095 PLYVCSCCHQ
+1095 PLYVCTCCHQ
-1105 TWFKKSVS
+1105 TWFRKGVC
-1113 MLKNTHISAESK
+1113 MLKNINLPTSSRLYCTKFISVNDA
-1125 RLHCTD
+1125 
-1131 FTSVG
+1131 
-1136 NEEWICH
+1136 EWICH
-1143 TCLSALRES
+1143 TCIGAIRDG
-1152 KPPKLS
+1152 KVPKLS

-1167 KPPELNL
+1167 KPPELDL

-1229 VAIQLKKKLSYKKV
+1229 VAIQLKKKLAYKKV
-1243 DFKENVRPLRVLT
+1243 DFKENVRPLRVLS
-1256 ALHWLMNNSELY
+1256 ALHWLMNKSQLY
-1268 KKSGIIVDDKWF
+1268 KKSGIVVDESWF

-1286 AEDTVREFLEVSK
+1286 SEDTVREFLEVSK
-1299 EQCKDKDNAEN
+1299 ESKVKNNTEGEIQEHNN
-1310 EKQKQDKTNENDI
+1310 TSENDTV
-1323 EASND
+1323 ESND

-1334 SEVDANEQVGNIDTL
+1334 SEVDANEHVGNVDTL

-1355 DNKYDK
+1355 DNKCDK

-1384 LCFPTISC
+1384 LCFPTIFC

-1445 VNLAVRRCKN
+1445 VNLAVRRCKK
-1455 RGKKITAAEARDSN
+1455 RGQKITAAEARDSS
-1469 YLDKLVN
+1469 YVDKLVN

-1490 PAYLETRKKYIFAMI
+1490 PAYLETRKKDIFAMI

-1531 AKLNDGIEYSEKEL
+1531 AKLNDGIYYSEKEL
-1545 EHLTW
+1545 ENLSW

-1588 KLLDFFYRV
+1588 KLLDYFYRV

-1613 ENAPTLETHSE
+1613 ENAPTLETNSE
-1624 EEIVQFVD
+1624 REIVQFVD
-1632 QYLTSNTDNEK
+1632 KYLTCNTDNEK

-1677 RTMLLYPLEEN
+1677 RTMLLYPLEED

-1700 KVMNEYKDNVDMTFE
+1700 KAMNEYKDNVDMTFE
-1715 EFLENIAKMDFE
+1715 EFLENFAKMDFD

-1738 APKVFSKR
+1738 APKVFLKR

-1759 ILLAWKANLD
+1759 ILCAWKANLD

-1845 CTRDIVFI
+1845 CTRDIVFV

-1867 KAALDELPGEST
+1867 KAALDELPAEST

-1887 QRYSKRLRQLSKFCL
+1887 QRYSKRPKQLSKFCL

-1913 PKGNKFTEKVNDK
+1913 PKGNKVPEKVNDK
-1926 NDDDRCDSSSSNESE
+1926 NDDDQGDSSSSNESE
-1941 DSFDGD
+1941 DSLDD
-1947 KSQCSD
+1947 DNSQGSD

-1961 TKYKKRKVPRIIR
+1961 IKYKKRKVPRIIR

-1985 NYFREQLMLFVPWRN
+1985 NYFREQLMLFAPWRN

-2021 LLIPK
+2021 SLIPK

-2108 GILLPDDEYLTL
+2108 GIMLPDDEYLTL

-2209 KQMYKGTYNHLSADE
+2209 KKMYQGTYNHLSADE

-2256 RLQQLTGSKSAF
+2256 RLQQLTGSKAAF

-2338 MTVEDKQMLQT
+2338 MTEEDKQVLQT

-2387 KIVIPCHDNVVSAN
+2387 KFVIPCHDNVVSAN

-2406 CQRLINSLPDD
+2406 CQTLINNLPDD

-2494 SSIHTD
+2494 SSINTD

-2548 SQEKG
+2548 SQEKR

-2568 KRLTDLYILNMNEAS
+2568 KRLKDLYILNLNEAS

-2594 HRLRTEAV
+2594 HRLRTEAA
-2602 LELCYVPLYKTDPGK
+2602 LELCYVPLYKTEAGK
-2617 VKIAFNN
+2617 IKIAFNN

-2703 MQCKSFEFIFAAIY
+2703 MQCKSFEFIFAGIY
-2717 NIQRGYVQVVVLYKY
+2717 SIQRGYVQIVVLYKY
-2732 PRSSQTD
+2732 PKSSQTD
-2739 FRKDIHHHLRPVINL
+2739 FRKDIHHHLRPVIDL

-2780 TSFRCRQQIK
+2780 TLFRCRQQIK

-2801 LIFSNCESFCDVV
+2801 LIFSNCEAFCDVV

>member
-1 MNTVDCLK
+1 
-9 TDKTMPRKKY
+9 MPRRKHWRKSDSKRRERSRTDESEATVTGKYTESPGRNQARSPGRNQARSPGRNQARSPGRNQARSPGRNQARSPERMPAKSPEKKQADLEKPVHSNKSDKLVQKEKVH
-19 WRMSKARQTVEDTKT
+19 SK
-34 LSSEVGVLKL
+34 
-44 SDGGL
+44 
-49 SQPKTPSVSLEMGVM
+49 
-64 KISDGGN
+64 
-71 AQPKKPSVSV
+71 
-81 EMGVMKIS
+81 
-89 DGGNAQP
+89 
-96 KKPSVS
+96 
-102 LEMGVMNLSDGGN
+102 
-115 AQPTKPSVSEIAD
+115 
-128 IVIDTLPET
+128 
-137 LKIPDTLNEPLNVS
+137 
-151 LNEHMPHT
+151 
-159 LSELMPNAVSKTNT
+159 
-173 EIHLVPDTLINTMSE
+173 
-188 TSVTHNDSYSFAH
+188 
-201 NDTHHCSHN
+201 
-210 DSHSIPHSA
+210 
-219 FHSTPLACDKS
+219 
-230 FAVQFMESSVNDCL
+230 
-244 KTQIDFDIAFAEAF
+244 
-258 PKIVVK
+258 
-264 RQTCNNEELTDN
+264 NEEFQCSD
-276 KEVCNN
+276 
-282 EKLTENKEVA
+282 
-292 YIELIES
+292 
-299 NETSFCDSHF
+299 F
-309 EIIDT
+309 
-314 DDQVAKK
+314 
-321 PLFKSLIAS
+321 FKSLTPS

-335 QTSFDVVFLDN
+335 QTSFDAVFMDTFPDVV
-346 FPEVAANYQS
+346 ANYQS
-356 RDKELSERERM
+356 RDEELSERERI

-404 ACYQAVR
+404 ACYQAIR

-418 AIDLVFGSFH
+418 ASDLVFGSFH
-428 QSDGRFSEH
+428 QNDGRFSEH

-467 VLYEGD
+467 VLCEGD
-473 ALYQAVIR
+473 ALYQTVIR

-487 KLSQHLLS
+487 KFIHHLLS

-513 KLHIESGPLI
+513 KFRIVSGPLI
-523 DTQDIG
+523 DTQDLG
-529 LPTLHEVLQSAFLSV
+529 FPTLHEVLQSAFLSV
-544 SSGLLTVGAIC
+544 SSGLLTIGAIC
-555 SAVFKKKGAFAFFDS
+555 SAVFKKKGSYAFFDS
-570 HCHGY
+570 HCHGH
-575 NGLSATDGASSLIT
+575 NGLSATDGASCLMT

-595 LVRYMYAFYDSM
+595 LVTYMYAFYDSM
-607 KLDTSMQYDFLPI
+607 KLDTNLQYDFLPI
-620 NVKKSENKQ
+620 NVKKSQNKQ

-637 HMEAYFN
+637 HMQAYFN

-649 QANKSQSEVRS
+649 QANKTQSEVRS
-660 ISNDL
+660 IANDL
-665 SSIAIEKSE
+665 ASISIEKSK
-674 KALWAKRK
+674 KALGAKRNK
-682 EFKDRSEYFK
+682 LQNRTEYFK
-692 NYKRKCR
+692 TYMRKYR
-699 QNSAFKGKER
+699 QLSA
-709 DSKQSA
+709 
-715 RQNPVF
+715 
-721 RAKESIYQKES
+721 
-732 KQAARQNPVIRAK
+732 
-745 ENMYQKESK
+745 
-754 QTARKDPVFKTKE
+754 
-767 RESKQSARQNP
+767 
-778 VFRAKESIYQKES
+778 
-791 KQAARQN
+791 
-798 PVIRAKENMYQK
+798 
-810 ESKQTA
+810 
-816 RKDPVF
+816 
-822 KTKERE
+822 
-828 SKQSARQNPVFRAK
+828 
-842 ESIYQK
+842 
-848 ESKQAARQNPVIRAK
+848 
-863 ENMYQKESKQSAR
+863 
-876 KDSVFKAKE
+876 FKAKE
-885 RESKQSARQN
+885 RESKQSARRN
-895 PVFRAKE
+895 PV
-902 SINQKESKQAARQN
+902 
-916 PVFKAKERESKQ
+916 
-928 SARQNPVF
+928 
-936 RTKESMYQKES
+936 
-947 KQAARQN
+947 
-954 PVFKAKERESK
+954 
-965 QSARQNPVFRTKE
+965 
-978 SMYQKESKQSARKVP
+978 
-993 VFKTKERES
+993 
-1002 KQLARRNPG
+1002 
-1011 FRAKETVYQKESKR
+1011 FRAKETVYQKESKQSARRNPVFRAKETVYQKESKQSARRNPVFRAKETVYQKESKQSARRNPVFRAKETVYQKESKQFAR
-1025 KARENPYF
+1025 KNPVFKTKERSSKQSARRNPVFRSKETVYQKESKQSARRNPVFRAKETVYQKESKQSARKDPVFKTKERSSKQSARKDPVFKTKERASKQFFREDPVFKAKEIVYQKKSKQRARENQTFKEQEKESQNQSKKRARENPYV
-1033 LECERIKKQQLR
+1033 LECERIKKQQIR
-1045 QEKRKFNDDSGID
+1045 QEKRKINDDLEIN
-1058 VPRKRCKHDTDT
+1058 VPRKKIKRDIDL
-1070 LPKSHQ
+1070 LPKKIQ
-1076 KDLTI
+1076 KNFETI
-1081 EESIKQFHSDIAIG
+1081 EESIKRFHSDISFG
-1095 PLYVCSCCHQ
+1095 PIYVCSCCHQ
-1105 TWFKKSVS
+1105 TWFRKSVS
-1113 MLKNTHISAESK
+1113 MLKNTHIPAESK
-1125 RLHCTD
+1125 RLHCTE

-1143 TCLSALRES
+1143 TCLSALRDS
-1152 KPPKLS
+1152 KLPKLS

-1211 DIQPTINCLP
+1211 DIQPTINSLP

-1243 DFKENVRPLRVLT
+1243 DFKENVRPLRVLS

-1268 KKSGIIVDDKWF
+1268 KKSGIVVDDNWF
-1280 QEVTES
+1280 EEVTES

-1299 EQCKDKDNAEN
+1299 EHCKDKNYTGN
-1310 EKQKQDKTNENDI
+1310 EKQEQEKTTENDI

-1334 SEVDANEQVGNIDTL
+1334 SEIDANDHVGNIDTL

-1355 DNKYDK
+1355 ENKYDK

-1384 LCFPTISC
+1384 LCFPTIFC

-1445 VNLAVRRCKN
+1445 VNLAVRRCKK
-1455 RGKKITAAEARDSN
+1455 RGQKITAAEARDSS

-1490 PAYLETRKKYIFAMI
+1490 PAYLETRKKDIFAMI

-1531 AKLNDGIEYSEKEL
+1531 AKLNDGIDYSEKEL
-1545 EHLTW
+1545 ENLSW

-1588 KLLDFFYRV
+1588 KLLDYFYRV

-1613 ENAPTLETHSE
+1613 ENAPTLETNSE
-1624 EEIVQFVD
+1624 REIVQFVD
-1632 QYLTSNTDNEK
+1632 KYLTCNTDNEK

-1650 QSHKHSKTCR
+1650 QSHKHSRTCR

-1677 RTMLLYPLEEN
+1677 RTMLLYPLEED

-1700 KVMNEYKDNVDMTFE
+1700 KAMNEYKDNVDMTFE
-1715 EFLENIAKMDFE
+1715 EFLENCAKMDFD

-1738 APKVFSKR
+1738 APKVFLER

-1759 ILLAWKANLD
+1759 ILCAWKANLD

-1845 CTRDIVFI
+1845 CTRDIVFV

-1867 KAALDELPGEST
+1867 KAALDELPAEST

-1887 QRYSKRLRQLSKFCL
+1887 QRYSKRPKQLSKYCL

-1913 PKGNKFTEKVNDK
+1913 PKGNKVREKVNDK
-1926 NDDDRCDSSSSNESE
+1926 NDDDQGDSSSSNESE
-1941 DSFDGD
+1941 DSLDD
-1947 KSQCSD
+1947 DNSQGSD

-1961 TKYKKRKVPRIIR
+1961 IKYKKRKVPRIIR
-1974 YVKYNKKKDPE
+1974 YVKYNMKKDPE

-2021 LLIPK
+2021 SLIPK

-2095 LQSTCSVPPVETT
+2095 LQSTCSVPPVETS
-2108 GILLPDDEYLTL
+2108 GIMLPDDEYLTL

-2209 KQMYKGTYNHLSADE
+2209 KKMYQDTYNHLSADE

-2256 RLQQLTGSKSAF
+2256 RLQQLTGSKAAF

-2290 CLDLKVGASSL
+2290 CLDLKAGASSL

-2338 MTVEDKQMLQT
+2338 MTEEDKQVLHT

-2387 KIVIPCHDNVVSAN
+2387 KFVIPCHDNVVSAN

-2406 CQRLINSLPDD
+2406 CQTLINSLPDD

-2494 SSIHTD
+2494 PSINTD

-2509 TFILNYKTYQR
+2509 TFIVNYKTYQR

-2548 SQEKG
+2548 SQEKR

-2568 KRLTDLYILNMNEAS
+2568 KRLKDLYILNLNEAS

-2594 HRLRTEAV
+2594 HRLRTEAA

-2617 VKIAFNN
+2617 IKIAFNN

-2703 MQCKSFEFIFAAIY
+2703 MQCKSFEFIFAGIY
-2717 NIQRGYVQVVVLYKY
+2717 SIQRGYVQVVVLYKY
-2732 PRSSQTD
+2732 PKSSQTD
-2739 FRKDIHHHLRPVINL
+2739 FRKDIHHHLRPVIDL

-2801 LIFSNCESFCDVV
+2801 LIFSNCEAFCDVV

>member
-1 MNTVDCLK
+1 
-9 TDKTMPRKKY
+9 MPRKKN
-19 WRMSKARQTVEDTKT
+19 WRKAETRKT
-34 LSSEVGVLKL
+34 EWSERSRTDCDGETTERYKESPSNMGAGKSSIMGAGRPSNVGAQAKQANKQANEPVNK
-44 SDGGL
+44 
-49 SQPKTPSVSLEMGVM
+49 QA
-64 KISDGGN
+64 N
-71 AQPKKPSVSV
+71 AQAN
-81 EMGVMKIS
+81 IS
-89 DGGNAQP
+89 QSKLANVDLI
-96 KKPSVS
+96 SI
-102 LEMGVMNLSDGGN
+102 
-115 AQPTKPSVSEIAD
+115 IA
-128 IVIDTLPET
+128 
-137 LKIPDTLNEPLNVS
+137 K
-151 LNEHMPHT
+151 
-159 LSELMPNAVSKTNT
+159 
-173 EIHLVPDTLINTMSE
+173 
-188 TSVTHNDSYSFAH
+188 
-201 NDTHHCSHN
+201 
-210 DSHSIPHSA
+210 
-219 FHSTPLACDKS
+219 
-230 FAVQFMESSVNDCL
+230 
-244 KTQIDFDIAFAEAF
+244 
-258 PKIVVK
+258 
-264 RQTCNNEELTDN
+264 
-276 KEVCNN
+276 
-282 EKLTENKEVA
+282 
-292 YIELIES
+292 
-299 NETSFCDSHF
+299 
-309 EIIDT
+309 
-314 DDQVAKK
+314 
-321 PLFKSLIAS
+321 
-330 DSSNS
+330 DSSTI
-335 QTSFDVVFLDN
+335 QTDFETVFFDTFPDVVAD
-346 FPEVAANYQS
+346 YQS
-356 RDKELSERERM
+356 RLFKDLSE
-367 AFCPVNTSQQNEELK
+367 NESITVSAQDAIIEQHEK
-382 RNVTAQHQLSSDP
+382 HHKNVTAQLQTNDT
-395 LEVCSDNDV
+395 LETSLDNDV
-404 ACYQAVR
+404 VCYQAIR
-411 SSELLWN
+411 SSDQLWN
-418 AIDLVFGSFH
+418 ASDFIFGNFH
-428 QSDGRFSEH
+428 QNDARFSEQ

-452 YAHCGD
+452 YSLCHD
-458 VDNSMVLDK
+458 IDNGLILDEVLC
-467 VLYEGD
+467 EGD
-473 ALYQAVIR
+473 ALYQTVISR
-481 KLKSDG
+481 LKSDG
-487 KLSQHLLS
+487 KFMNQLLS
-495 LEEIPDDFE
+495 LEEIPDEFE
-504 VEIGKFTIE
+504 VKIGKFTVE
-513 KLHIESGPLI
+513 KLPIVCGPLV
-523 DTQDIG
+523 DTRNLG
-529 LPTLHEVLQSAFLSV
+529 LPTLHDALQSAFLSI
-544 SSGLLTVGAIC
+544 SSGLVTIGAIC
-555 SAVFKKKGAFAFFDS
+555 SAVFKKNELYIFFDS
-570 HCHGY
+570 HCHGE
-575 NGLSATDGASSLIT
+575 NGLSSSDGASCLMT

-595 LVRYMYAFYDSM
+595 LITYMYAFYDSL
-607 KLDTSMQYDFLPI
+607 KLDTDLQFDFLPI
-620 NVKKSENKQ
+620 NLKRSEEKL
-629 SYKDEMAS
+629 SCKDKMAS
-637 HMEAYFN
+637 HLDAYFK
-644 DQRLR
+644 DQHVR
-649 QANKSQSEVRS
+649 QAKKTQSNASAQHKYVSKIKS
-660 ISNDL
+660 L
-665 SSIAIEKSE
+665 SK
-674 KALWAKRK
+674 KRK
-682 EFKDRSEYFK
+682 PRYRTEYYKISKQLSRMDPTFK
-692 NYKRKCR
+692 
-699 QNSAFKGKER
+699 AKELMNQKE
-709 DSKQSA
+709 SKQSA
-715 RQNPVF
+715 RKDPAF
-721 RAKESIYQKES
+721 KAKEIKFQKKS
-732 KQAARQNPVIRAK
+732 KQSERRNPTFKAK
-745 ENMYQKESK
+745 EIMYQKESK
-754 QTARKDPVFKTKE
+754 QSERRNPTFK
-767 RESKQSARQNP
+767 
-778 VFRAKESIYQKES
+778 AKEI
-791 KQAARQN
+791 
-798 PVIRAKENMYQK
+798 MYQK
-810 ESKQTA
+810 ESKQSERRNPT
-816 RKDPVF
+816 F
-822 KTKERE
+822 K
-828 SKQSARQNPVFRAK
+828 AK
-842 ESIYQK
+842 EI
-848 ESKQAARQNPVIRAK
+848 
-863 ENMYQKESKQSAR
+863 MYQKESKQSAR
-876 KDSVFKAKE
+876 KS
-885 RESKQSARQN
+885 
-895 PVFRAKE
+895 
-902 SINQKESKQAARQN
+902 
-916 PVFKAKERESKQ
+916 PVFKAKEIAYQKISKQ
-928 SARQNPVF
+928 SARENPAFLEQEKVYQNA
-936 RTKESMYQKES
+936 S
-947 KQAARQN
+947 KQN
-954 PVFKAKERESK
+954 
-965 QSARQNPVFRTKE
+965 
-978 SMYQKESKQSARKVP
+978 ARK
-993 VFKTKERES
+993 
-1002 KQLARRNPG
+1002 NP
-1011 FRAKETVYQKESKR
+1011 FV
-1025 KARENPYF
+1025 
-1033 LECERIKKQQLR
+1033 LECERIRKQQVR
-1045 QEKRKFNDDSGID
+1045 QEKRKFNDISRLN
-1058 VPRKRCKHDTDT
+1058 VPNKRLKLDEET
-1070 LPKSHQ
+1070 LSHKTNQ
-1076 KDLTI
+1076 KDLKTI
-1081 EESIKQFHSDIAIG
+1081 EESIKQFHSDISIG
-1095 PLYVCSCCHQ
+1095 PTYVCTCCHQ
-1105 TWFKKSVS
+1105 TWFRKSVS
-1113 MLKNTHISAESK
+1113 MLKNTHIDVQSR
-1125 RLHCTD
+1125 RLHCTNY
-1131 FTSVG
+1131 TSIS

-1143 TCLSALRES
+1143 TCSSSLRDG
-1152 KPPKLS
+1152 KIPKLS
-1158 VANGMKWPD
+1158 VSNGMKWPD
-1167 KPPELNL
+1167 KPPQLNL

-1181 IALRI
+1181 VALRI

-1243 DFKENVRPLRVLT
+1243 DFKENVRPLRVLS

-1268 KKSGIIVDDKWF
+1268 KKSGIVVDDNWF

-1299 EQCKDKDNAEN
+1299 EQCKDKNNAEN
-1310 EKQKQDKTNENDI
+1310 EKQKQDMTNENDI

-1334 SEVDANEQVGNIDTL
+1334 SEIDANDHVGNIDTL

-1355 DNKYDK
+1355 DNKYNK

-1384 LCFPTISC
+1384 LCFPAIFC

-1445 VNLAVRRCKN
+1445 VNLAVRRCKK
-1455 RGKKITAAEARDSN
+1455 RGQKITAAEARDSS
-1469 YLDKLVN
+1469 YVDKLVN

-1490 PAYLETRKKYIFAMI
+1490 PAYLETRKKDIFAMI

-1531 AKLNDGIEYSEKEL
+1531 AKLNDGIDYSEKEL
-1545 EHLTW
+1545 ENLNW

-1588 KLLDFFYRV
+1588 KLLDYFYRV

-1613 ENAPTLETHSE
+1613 ENAPTLETNSE
-1624 EEIVQFVD
+1624 TEIVQFVD
-1632 QYLTSNTDNEK
+1632 KYLTCNTENEK

-1650 QSHKHSKTCR
+1650 QSHKHSRTCR

-1677 RTMLLYPLEEN
+1677 RTMLLYPLEED

-1700 KVMNEYKDNVDMTFE
+1700 KAMNEHKDNVDMTFE
-1715 EFLENIAKMDFE
+1715 EFLENCAKMDFD

-1738 APKVFSKR
+1738 APKVFLKR

-1759 ILLAWKANLD
+1759 ILCAWKANLD

-1820 NVFSNCVEV
+1820 NVFSNSVEV

-1845 CTRDIVFI
+1845 CTRDIVFV

-1867 KAALDELPGEST
+1867 KAALDELPAEST

-1887 QRYSKRLRQLSKFCL
+1887 QRYSKRPKQLSKFCL

-1913 PKGNKFTEKVNDK
+1913 PKGNKVPEKVNDK
-1926 NDDDRCDSSSSNESE
+1926 NDDDRCDSRSSNESE
-1941 DSFDGD
+1941 DSLDDDNSLG
-1947 KSQCSD
+1947 SD

-1974 YVKYNKKKDPE
+1974 YVKYKKKKDPE

-2021 LLIPK
+2021 SLILK

-2209 KQMYKGTYNHLSADE
+2209 KKMYKGTNHLSADE

-2245 VGNMTLSFIDT
+2245 VGNKMLSFIDT
-2256 RLQQLTGSKSAF
+2256 RLQQLTGSKAAF

-2281 LKPVGDFLI
+2281 LKPVNDFLI
-2290 CLDLKVGASSL
+2290 CLDLKEGASSL

-2338 MTVEDKQMLQT
+2338 MTEEDKQKLQT

-2360 KDAVHLFARNFY
+2360 KDAVHLFARNVY

-2387 KIVIPCHDNVVSAN
+2387 KFVIPCHDNVVSAN

-2417 YSKTGQLMKSLTV
+2417 YSNTGQLMKSLTV

-2494 SSIHTD
+2494 SSINTD

-2509 TFILNYKTYQR
+2509 TFIVNYKTYQR

-2548 SQEKG
+2548 SQEKT
-2553 IVKIPHIHYVALSRV
+2553 IRKIPHIHYVALSRV
-2568 KRLTDLYILNMNEAS
+2568 KRLQDLYILNLNEAS
-2583 MALDDDVNVEM
+2583 MALDDNVNVEM

-2617 VKIAFNN
+2617 IKIAFNN

-2665 KRFRLIRL
+2665 KRFGLIRL

-2678 ESGNRPHHGLA
+2678 ESGNRPHHGLV

-2703 MQCKSFEFIFAAIY
+2703 MQCKSFEFIFADIY
-2717 NIQRGYVQVVVLYKY
+2717 SIQRGYVQVVVLYKY

-2739 FRKDIHHHLRPVINL
+2739 FRKDIHHHLRPVIDLNL
-2754 NVRLVILGDFNIQID
+2754 RLVILGDFNIQID

-2790 QSTTDSGSILD
+2790 LQLTLD
-2801 LIFSNCESFCDVV
+2801 Q
-2814 EAYWTD
+2814 Y
-2820 HKLVYCAIDQ
+2820 